1 MAKII
6 NILEEKLIHR
16 DPDADEPSW
25 RTRVKRR
32 ENDILFLAWIKNAS
46 VLELQE
52 RVLQEKGW
60 KLISIQRM
68 IRKHEK

>member
-32 ENDILFLAWIKNAS
+32 ENDILFLAWVS
-46 VLELQE
+46 LEEAL
-52 RVLQEKGW
+52 RNVF
-60 KLISIQRM
+60 IQ
-68 IRKHEK
+68 ITCPDTGFYNK